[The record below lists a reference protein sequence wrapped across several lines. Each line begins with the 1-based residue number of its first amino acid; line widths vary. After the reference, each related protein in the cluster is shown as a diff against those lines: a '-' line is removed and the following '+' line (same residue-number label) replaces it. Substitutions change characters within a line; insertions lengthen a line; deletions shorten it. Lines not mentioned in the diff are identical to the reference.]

1 MPFGRESHAL
11 HITLEKD
18 ELMRTSE
25 RPFGYFCMRQNAVN
39 IVMMGMICSYT
50 SVHHWPAKAVEKF
63 WPGYSGEPGYSDEQP
78 MQLG

>member
-1 MPFGRESHAL
+1 
-11 HITLEKD
+11 
-18 ELMRTSE
+18 
-25 RPFGYFCMRQNAVN
+25 
-39 IVMMGMICSYT
+39 MMGMICSYT